1 MEPKAKSTKKA
12 PGDAPDIS
20 LANLPLAMA
29 GLVQNGVERIAELQK
44 SALDFAAKQNAE
56 TIDVCRKAVR
66 LPETS
71 PVASMFDLSIQAF
84 DSMVSIQKSMLD
96 MMTEQSNSM
105 LEYAQERGT
114 SMPGLEGLNDL
125 VAESVDRA
133 AAAQKSVLHF
143 AEQQSKAVT
152 ETLKKQAG
160 APGTRV
166 AEMADSVQ
174 RGVDAI
180 LESQKEM
187 VDLAAKPLKAYAAP
201 KP

>member
-29 GLVQNGVERIAELQK
+29 GLMQNGVERIAEMQK

-56 TIDVCRKAVR
+56 AIDVCKKAVR

-71 PVASMFDLSIQAF
+71 PLAGAFDMAMQAF
-84 DSMVSIQKSMLD
+84 DSLVSVQKSMLD

-114 SMPGLEGLNDL
+114 AMPSLEGLNDL

-133 AAAQKSVLHF
+133 TAAQKSVLSF

-152 ETLKKQAG
+152 ESLKKQAG
-160 APGTRV
+160 VPGTRV
-166 AEMADSVQ
+166 AEIADSVQ

-187 VDLAAKPLKAYAAP
+187 VDLAAKPLKSYATQ
-201 KP
+201 K

>member
-12 PGDAPDIS
+12 PGDLSDIP

-56 TIDVCRKAVR
+56 AIDVCKKAVR
-66 LPETS
+66 LPEAS
-71 PVASMFDLSIQAF
+71 PVAGVFDMAVQAF
-84 DSMVSIQKSMLD
+84 DSFVSVQKSMLD
-96 MMTEQSNSM
+96 MMTEQTNAV
-105 LEYAQERGT
+105 LEYVQERGT
-114 SMPGLEGLNDL
+114 AMPGLEGLNDL

-133 AAAQKSVLHF
+133 TAAQKTVLNF

-152 ETLKKQAG
+152 ETLKKQSG
-160 APGTRV
+160 MPGTRM

-187 VDLAAKPLKAYAAP
+187 VDMAAKPLKAVAS